1 MGITCSKPS
10 EENLADIRPI
20 VPVGVLEK
28 KHIGSMS
35 KEDSPAGKS
44 HRGGNIETIRKN
56 GKLISPSVTVG
67 ILTNFDSITTL
78 PPLFDFVW
86 VIDRFDHPKSSPL
99 IPLKI
104 NGVHNVRFR
113 NKQLEPEANGHLR
126 ILYTLF
132 RRKR

>member
-1 MGITCSKPS
+1 MGITCSKTS
-10 EENLADIRPI
+10 EENLTDIRPI
-20 VPVGVLEK
+20 VPIGILEK

-35 KEDSPAGKS
+35 KENSPTGKS
-44 HRGGNIETIRKN
+44 HRSGNIETIRKN
-56 GKLISPSVTVG
+56 GKLISLSVTVG
-67 ILTNFDSITTL
+67 ILTNFDSIKTL
-78 PPLFDFVW
+78 PPLFDFIR

-113 NKQLEPEANGHLR
+113 DKQLEPETNGHLR
-126 ILYTLF
+126 ILHALF